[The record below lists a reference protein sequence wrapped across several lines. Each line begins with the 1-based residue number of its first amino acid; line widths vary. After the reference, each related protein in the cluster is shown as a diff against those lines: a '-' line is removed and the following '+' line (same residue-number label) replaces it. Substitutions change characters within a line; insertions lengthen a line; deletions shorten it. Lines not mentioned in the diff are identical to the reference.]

1 MAGGERDEAVRETV
15 TLRHVAERSGVSIT
29 TVSRILN
36 GDATGVPVTRRAAR
50 ILAAAAELGYKPNL
64 LARALRGAAAR
75 CSA

>member
-1 MAGGERDEAVRETV
+1 MTKRVGETV

-29 TVSRILN
+29 TVSRIPKR
-36 GDATGVPVTRRAAR
+36 DATGVPVREETRAR
-50 ILAAAAELGYKPNL
+50 ILAAAADLGYKPNL